1 MTIER
6 PRCPNCQSTAI
17 LARTTRGS
25 SGFDIGT
32 FQCPAC
38 DLVHQLVVDL
48 IDPMKSLET
57 LGWLVTSKYW
67 PGNGF
72 QTSEFE
78 NRTGP
83 HRHKLPAFHGLSS
96 APRWD
101 RFFGRMILAEL

>member
-25 SGFDIGT
+25 CGFDIGT

-38 DLVHQLVVDL
+38 DLVHQFVVNL

-57 LGWLVTSKYW
+57 LVWFLGEFTRADVSRLGADVRERFIVLSRTV
-67 PGNGF
+67 
-72 QTSEFE
+72 SEAV
-78 NRTGP
+78 GP
-83 HRHKLPAFHGLSS
+83 LSVN
-96 APRWD
+96 PNN
-101 RFFGRMILAEL
+101 L